1 MAHSDRDPEVID
13 VTRDFV
19 GFRGKGDRYSRHAY
33 ELSLCPP
40 RLRMLTALAV
50 SMWQSE
56 IEYVL
61 PQSSVERRE
70 SGTAGGTSF
79 AVPRPRRAR
88 GPLNCKLRLFE
99 ARTQST
105 PVARSLGASPRRPRV
120 DTLFPIFNA
129 RRRRR
134 CLHRCRWSRLL
145 EKCANAGAIGR
156 KEICVRPPTFR

>member
-1 MAHSDRDPEVID
+1 MGAKCYAQGFAVAHSDRDPEVID

-61 PQSSVERRE
+61 PQ
-70 SGTAGGTSF
+70 
-79 AVPRPRRAR
+79 
-88 GPLNCKLRLFE
+88 
-99 ARTQST
+99 
-105 PVARSLGASPRRPRV
+105 
-120 DTLFPIFNA
+120 
-129 RRRRR
+129 
-134 CLHRCRWSRLL
+134 
-145 EKCANAGAIGR
+145 
-156 KEICVRPPTFR
+156 